1 MRADRIQDNWD
12 VIRDDMRIT
21 WNDLTED
28 ELDNVD
34 GNLEKLYGL
43 MWEKY
48 GKSRYEL
55 DEYLN
60 GLDEY

>member
-1 MRADRIQDNWD
+1 MQSDEIRDNWD
-12 VIRDDMRIT
+12 IIKDEIRMT
-21 WNDLTED
+21 WDEVTDD

-34 GNLEKLYGL
+34 GDLEKLYGL

-48 GKSRYEL
+48 GKSRHEL

-60 GLDEY
+60 GLED